1 MSVSLVLS
9 RSVLLVYIC
18 LVYLCIVIRYIIES
32 KVNLIFLSGDYSNA
46 PHATNLKTYIMSTRK
61 LEKNNYA
68 STRGEAEL
76 LARQYGIEN
85 YTELSDLK
93 LIGALARAESIQS
106 WRRGVEKNVIQS
118 EAIRRMVSL

>member
-1 MSVSLVLS
+1 
-9 RSVLLVYIC
+9 
-18 LVYLCIVIRYIIES
+18 
-32 KVNLIFLSGDYSNA
+32 
-46 PHATNLKTYIMSTRK
+46 MSTRK
-61 LEKNNYA
+61 LLKNNYA

-93 LIGALARAESIQS
+93 LIGALAKAESIRS
-106 WRRGVEKNVIQS
+106 WKRGVEKNIRQS